1 MVDPKFE
8 DLPGIAHDEPDVYE
22 TPDVPEVESPDFYE
36 EPETEH
42 IERLHIS
49 PKDAYNKFKGKY
61 LTGYVD
67 FSDRI
72 SRRLRTGYDARSGIY
87 EYGTDDEEKETPVQK
102 CRRLQLE
109 MDELMQELDGLN
121 TDKTTSKEDKQ
132 CYEAIGNVVNNA
144 KKVLTGLRL
153 EQVLGS
159 EATTATADAEMKKLL
174 TQIDEYKKSS
184 SSVQVPVKS
193 ATELVASS
201 RIAELENKLHG
212 IESVIGAQPEKLT
225 RLSLALHSNNLLDA
239 VQKVST
245 IAALLQPTQLD
256 VIETR
261 IENLAN
267 KMDAIVATSNSISKD
282 ASVDQKTIELY
293 EIAKRAEPIA
303 QLLPNMLQRMQALE
317 NLHNYAT
324 NFSKIIAELEAQ
336 QQTLLTSLAGNKK
349 LLQNV
354 QEAFAVNLEN
364 VKKEVA
370 KLESRLNTLKSK

>member
-1 MVDPKFE
+1 M
-8 DLPGIAHDEPDVYE
+8 YE

-36 EPETEH
+36 EPETEY

-87 EYGTDDEEKETPVQK
+87 EYGTEDDEIETPIQK

-109 MDELMQELDGLN
+109 MDELMQELDTLN
-121 TDKTTSKEDKQ
+121 TDKKTSKEDKQ

-159 EATTATADAEMKKLL
+159 EATTATADAEMKRLL
-174 TQIDEYKKSS
+174 SQIDEYKKSCS
-184 SSVQVPVKS
+184 SAQAPIKS
-193 ATELVASS
+193 ATELVTTT
-201 RIAELENKLHG
+201 RIAELENKLHD
-212 IESVIGAQPEKLT
+212 IETVIGAQPEKLK
-225 RLSLALHSNNLLDA
+225 RLSIALHSNNLLDA

-261 IENLAN
+261 VGNLAN
-267 KMDAIVATSNSISKD
+267 KMDAIAATSDNLSKD
-282 ASVDQKTIELY
+282 ASVDQKTLQLY
-293 EIAKRAEPIA
+293 EMAKRSEPIA

-317 NLHNYAT
+317 NLHNYGMFRNCPWT
-324 NFSKIIAELEAQ
+324 NSIENPMKIRINLCSFLFPFIFSNQ
-336 QQTLLTSLAGNKK
+336 FQ
-349 LLQNV
+349 
-354 QEAFAVNLEN
+354 
-364 VKKEVA
+364 
-370 KLESRLNTLKSK
+370 